1 MPSRR
6 LLLGFGAALAILVTI
21 AGISYSTL
29 AGSQRAE
36 TEQRHTHEVID
47 ILERLQSQATDA
59 ETGQRGFLLTGEEE
73 YLRPYRG
80 AILVLYKSMER
91 LRTLTKDDPA
101 QAARIATLGPKL
113 GLLLVTLE
121 ETIEIRRRN
130 GAEAAQR
137 MLLTD
142 RSRRAMEEFREAINQ
157 FQDAERERLAE
168 HDRVREASARRT
180 ILAIV
185 FGNLAS
191 FLLLAGVFYALS
203 RENAE
208 RRRAEL
214 EADRA
219 NAAKSEF
226 LSRMSHELRT
236 PLNAILGFAQLLEMD
251 DLAPHQRENVAPILA
266 GGHHLLELINEVLDI
281 SRIESGRLQLS
292 QEAVPVETVLRET
305 LDLIQPLAADTNV
318 QLRVQYSQDRHVK
331 ADYQRLKQVLLNLL
345 INAIKYNRHGGTVTV
360 SYTDAGIGR
369 LRISVSDTGLGIS
382 PEMQERLFVPF
393 DRLGAERH
401 GIEGTGLGLVL
412 SRRLVETMGGTLGVD
427 STVGQGSTFWVD
439 LALVEAPAGQP
450 GREPELIVPRQER
463 SEPAATVLYVEDN
476 LSNFTLIERALT
488 AHRNVRLLPAMQGQI
503 GLDLAREHH
512 PDLILLDLHL
522 PDIHGAEVLGR
533 LRAEPETREIPVIV
547 ISADATQG
555 QIERLRAAG
564 ARDYITKPLDIV
576 KLLKILDEVLAA
588 RPREPIAR

>member
-29 AGSQRAE
+29 ARAERAE
-36 TEQRHTHEVID
+36 TNKRHSNEIID
-47 ILERLQSQATDA
+47 TLERVQSQATDA

-91 LRTLTKDDPA
+91 LRILTEDDPA
-101 QAARIATLGPKL
+101 QAARIGTLGPKL
-113 GLLLVTLE
+113 GILLVALE
-121 ETIEIRRRN
+121 ETIEIRRRS

-137 MLLTD
+137 LLLTE
-142 RSRRAMEEFREAINQ
+142 RSRRAMEAFSEAISQ
-157 FQDAERERLAE
+157 LQDTERERLAG
-168 HDRVREASARRT
+168 HDRAREASARRT

-191 FLLLAGVFYALS
+191 FLLLAGVFYAFS

-266 GGHHLLELINEVLDI
+266 GGYHLLELINEVLDI
-281 SRIESGRLQLS
+281 SRIESGRIQLS
-292 QEAVPVETVLRET
+292 PEAVPVETVLRET
-305 LDLIQPLAADTNV
+305 LDLIQPLAADSNV
-318 QLRVQYSQDRHVK
+318 NVLGQYSQERHVK
-331 ADYQRLKQVLLNLL
+331 ADHQRLKQVLLNLL
-345 INAIKYNRHGGTVTV
+345 TNAVKYNRRGGTVTV
-360 SYTDAGIGR
+360 SYADAGIGR
-369 LRISVSDTGLGIS
+369 LRISVSDTGPGIS
-382 PEMQERLFVPF
+382 LEMRERLFVPF
-393 DRLGAERH
+393 DRLGAERQ

-412 SRRLVETMGGTLGVD
+412 SRRLVEAMGGTLGLD

-450 GREPELIVPRQER
+450 GREHEVTVPRQER
-463 SEPAATVLYVEDN
+463 WEPAATVLYVEDN
-476 LSNFTLIERALT
+476 LSNLTLIERALA
-488 AHRNVRLLPAMQGQI
+488 AHRNVKLLPAMQGRI

-522 PDIHGAEVLGR
+522 PDIHGVEVLDR

-555 QIERLRAAG
+555 QIQRLRAAG
-564 ARDYITKPLDIV
+564 ARDYLTKPLDIA
-576 KLLKILDEVLAA
+576 KLLKIVDEVLTT
-588 RPREPIAR
+588 RPRETVAR

>member
-1 MPSRR
+1 MLSSR
-6 LLLGFGAALAILVTI
+6 LLLGFGAALAILIVI
-21 AGISYSTL
+21 AAISYSTL
-29 AGSQRAE
+29 IGSQRAATQERQTQRVIE
-36 TEQRHTHEVID
+36 T
-47 ILERLQSQATDA
+47 LERLQSQVTDA
-59 ETGQRGFLLTGEEE
+59 ETGQRGFLLTGDEE
-73 YLRPYRG
+73 YLRPYRN

-91 LRTLTKDDPA
+91 LRILTKDDPA
-101 QAARIATLGPKL
+101 QGARVEALGPRV
-113 GLLLVTLE
+113 GLLLVALE
-121 ETIEIRRRN
+121 EMIDLRRRS
-130 GAEAAQR
+130 GFEVAR
-137 MLLTD
+137 RVLLTG
-142 RSRRAMEEFREAINQ
+142 RSRNAMDDIREAISQ
-157 FQDAERERLAE
+157 LEDREQDELTKNDAARL
-168 HDRVREASARRT
+168 VSARRA

-266 GGHHLLELINEVLDI
+266 GGYHLLELINEVLDI
-281 SRIESGRLQLS
+281 SRIESGRIQLS
-292 QEAVPVETVLRET
+292 PEAVPVETLLRET
-305 LDLIQPLAADTNV
+305 LDLIQPLAADSNV
-318 QLRVQYSQDRHVK
+318 KVLGQYSQERHVK
-331 ADYQRLKQVLLNLL
+331 ADHQRLKQVLLNLL
-345 INAIKYNRHGGTVTV
+345 ANAVKYNRRDGTVTV
-360 SYTDAGIGR
+360 SYADAGIGR
-369 LRISVSDTGLGIS
+369 LRISVTDTGPGIS
-382 PEMQERLFVPF
+382 PEMRERLFVPF
-393 DRLGAERH
+393 DRLGAERQ

-412 SRRLVETMGGTLGVD
+412 SRRLVEAMGGTLGVD
-427 STVGQGSTFWVD
+427 STVGHGSTFWVD
-439 LALVEAPAGQP
+439 LALVEAPAGQL
-450 GREPELIVPRQER
+450 GREHELTVPRQER
-463 SEPAATVLYVEDN
+463 WETAATVLYVEDN
-476 LSNFTLIERALT
+476 LSNFTLIERALA
-488 AHRNVRLLPAMQGQI
+488 AHWNVKLIPAMQGRI

-555 QIERLRAAG
+555 QIQRLRAAG
-564 ARDYITKPLDIV
+564 ARDYLTKPLDIA
-576 KLLKILDEVLAA
+576 KLLKILDEVLATRHRETVA
-588 RPREPIAR
+588 R